1 MPDEDLLSPAEVKAL
16 QKEQEANAFYRYE
29 QYQQPD
35 PPFIS
40 TPTEEPAPIAESVSN
55 IASKAQ
61 LEDAEFI
68 NNMLG
73 NIQPMIWPALLALS
87 GFIVRTI
94 VTKKKTRPIEF
105 LLDCFA
111 AVIIGAMVGI
121 AIEDMHFSQNIRY
134 AIIGVAGMVGPDL
147 AGGVIILGQ
156 AFKES
161 PTDFVLKHYRAFRGM
176 KHESEKDKKSMTYEE
191 WDKANKDFIDQTF
204 SSPTDGNHEVA
215 GKTDK

>member
-1 MPDEDLLSPAEVKAL
+1 MPDEELLSPAEVKAL
-16 QKEQEANAFYRYE
+16 QKQQEANAFYQYE
-29 QYQQPD
+29 EFQQPD
-35 PPFIS
+35 PPFI
-40 TPTEEPAPIAESVSN
+40 PEPKEDAATVSDL
-55 IASKAQ
+55 ASKAQ
-61 LEDAEFI
+61 IEDAEFI
-68 NNMLG
+68 NNVFE
-73 NIQPMIWPALLALS
+73 NAQPLIWPALLALA

-94 VTKKKTRPIEF
+94 VTKKKTTPLEF
-105 LLDCFA
+105 LLDCLA

-134 AIIGVAGMVGPDL
+134 AIIGIAGMVGPDL

-161 PTDFVLKHYRAFRGM
+161 PTDFVLKHYKAFRGM

-204 SSPTDGNHEVA
+204 SSPADANHEVSK
-215 GKTDK
+215 KTDG